1 MEGIPIDVA
10 IQSILPTTEEVI
22 GFEWCIPNM
31 YTESGEKPYSGY
43 VAQKVNVG
51 WVLLCRVSR
60 DMNTGEV
67 YKRPIRDSD
76 LSVVDL

>member
-1 MEGIPIDVA
+1 MGSIPIEVA
-10 IQSILPTTEEVI
+10 LGVMLISTEEVI

-60 DMNTGEV
+60 DVNTGEIF
-67 YKRPIRDSD
+67 KRPIKDTD
-76 LSVVDL
+76 LSVVEL